1 MLIKRNIQPWVA
13 VFFGLTLLLA
23 ILPRPV
29 LHEWVSGHQHPVS
42 TSTDQVAKIEKS
54 GPILTCDCMQVEFA
68 PVFLAEI
75 STFESP
81 QTTRFSSVSVDI
93 PSEVPTLSLYSRV
106 LRGPPSIA

>member
-1 MLIKRNIQPWVA
+1 MLIKRNIQPWIA
-13 VFFGLTLLLA
+13 VFFGLALLLA

-42 TSTDQVAKIEKS
+42 ASNDQVAHLEKS

-81 QTTRFSSVSVDI
+81 QTTRFTTFSVDI
-93 PSEVPTLSLYSRV
+93 PSDVPTLPLHSRV